1 MKHMWISIKTLLS
14 VYDKEMI
21 LYNLFPAIR
30 IHVWGG
36 LGSQLYAVALSID
49 IKLKF
54 PSRRIRFITHSG
66 GVTRRTLEPSLF
78 HGNVKF
84 RDDYTNNYKES
95 SRVTNQTRGAK
106 SIIKNILFKAGLF
119 SDANN
124 EKSIESMKPWVII
137 IRGHYSNRDLSHST
151 VLKLWRNVEKDFK
164 SNQHE
169 IQQDFLAVHY
179 RLGDLQFLPNKSPI
193 KQEKIQDVVA
203 KTLKKNRIGNLYLY
217 SDSIQIATTRLK
229 NLIPQLSVIPRDLT
243 PLETVYECVQSS
255 IFIGTN
261 SKLSVWIILF
271 KIAKDSKGQCFLPTE
286 IKHLL
291 KSNST
296 LLSGKKII
304 LF

>member
-1 MKHMWISIKTLLS
+1 M
-14 VYDKEMI
+14 D
-21 LYNLFPAIR
+21 LYKLFPAIR

-66 GVTRRTLEPSLF
+66 GVTRRILEPSLF

-84 RDDYTNNYKES
+84 KDDYTNNYEECSK
-95 SRVTNQTRGAK
+95 VTNQTRVVK
-106 SIIKNILFKAGLF
+106 SIIKNILFKTGLF
-119 SDANN
+119 NDADN
-124 EKSIESMKPWVII
+124 EKSIESMKPWVIT
-137 IRGHYSNRDLSHST
+137 IRGHYSSRDLSRST
-151 VLKLWRNVEKDFK
+151 VLRLWRDVEKDFK
-164 SNQHE
+164 ANQHE
-169 IQQDFLAVHY
+169 IQQDFLALHY

-193 KQEKIQDVVA
+193 EQEKIQDIVA
-203 KTLKKNRIGNLYLY
+203 KTVKKNIIESLYLY
-217 SDSIQIATTRLK
+217 SDSIQIATVRLK

-261 SKLSVWIILF
+261 SKLSVWIVLF

-286 IKHLL
+286 IKHVL

-296 LLSGKKII
+296 LLSNKKII

>member
-1 MKHMWISIKTLLS
+1 M
-14 VYDKEMI
+14 V
-21 LYNLFPAIR
+21 LYKLFPAIR

-66 GVTRRTLEPSLF
+66 GVTRRILEPSLF
-78 HGNVKF
+78 HGKVKF
-84 RDDYTNNYKES
+84 KDDYTNNYEES
-95 SRVTNQTRGAK
+95 SRVTNQTRVVK

-119 SDANN
+119 NDANN
-124 EKSIESMKPWVII
+124 EKSIESMKPWVIT
-137 IRGHYSNRDLSHST
+137 IRGHYSSRDLSRST
-151 VLKLWRNVEKDFK
+151 VLRVWRNVEKDFK
-164 SNQHE
+164 ANQNE

-193 KQEKIQDVVA
+193 EQEKIQDIVA
-203 KTLKKNRIGNLYLY
+203 KTVKKNIIGSLYLY
-217 SDSIQIATTRLK
+217 SDSIQIATARLK

-261 SKLSVWIILF
+261 SKLSVWIVLF

-286 IKHLL
+286 IKHVL

-296 LLSGKKII
+296 LLSDKKII